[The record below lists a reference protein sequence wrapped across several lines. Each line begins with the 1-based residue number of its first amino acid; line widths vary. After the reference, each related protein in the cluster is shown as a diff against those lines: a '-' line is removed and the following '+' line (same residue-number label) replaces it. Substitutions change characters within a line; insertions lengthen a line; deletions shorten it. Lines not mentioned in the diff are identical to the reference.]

1 MAPFSTF
8 FTSLAFAIGAPRQ
21 NRIKHNEC
29 MLDTTLCT
37 RYQDRVSH
45 YRIRKRH
52 SPCFILPLAAQS
64 ESDVLDNSLPS
75 HDDTTTTSDCSLS
88 HLANLLGATPT
99 NLLTLESND
108 EGVRGVYV
116 NQSVSQDDILL
127 RIPIDSCLRDDCPPE
142 WFLETHSEDDCPAMH
157 PSAWASRLAASLV
170 HQQLFSPNEGM
181 KLWLQ
186 LLPNA
191 KLLRASLPIHW
202 DEDLVTS
209 ARCTALELAI
219 DSAYFSRANAVTDLT
234 MALPPNV
241 TNLKELCDNA
251 LDIIQTRSCR
261 VETADGRRIRLLVP
275 IFDFINHNSTP
286 NAIFALEKDHFVLRA
301 LRDLNRSEQVSI
313 HYGEATRPQ
322 WKCLMSYGFVPE
334 YNEADKEANM
344 AEVYVQGKRYEVGP
358 SSIPLELVETMEALH
373 FSERGV
379 LFDDT
384 SDEKAAETMLIP
396 EVALRLANRLSQV
409 AFQLLLGPVNPDE
422 ELATLYQDSIDQD
435 DKQEDFHQSPEEM
448 ISARLAASLRW
459 AQHRTLLSC
468 GKGLEDLA
476 RGQCTAKM
484 RGEV

>member
-1 MAPFSTF
+1 
-8 FTSLAFAIGAPRQ
+8 
-21 NRIKHNEC
+21 
-29 MLDTTLCT
+29 
-37 RYQDRVSH
+37 
-45 YRIRKRH
+45 
-52 SPCFILPLAAQS
+52 
-64 ESDVLDNSLPS
+64 
-75 HDDTTTTSDCSLS
+75 
-88 HLANLLGATPT
+88 
-99 NLLTLESND
+99 
-108 EGVRGVYV
+108 
-116 NQSVSQDDILL
+116 
-127 RIPIDSCLRDDCPPE
+127 
-142 WFLETHSEDDCPAMH
+142 
-157 PSAWASRLAASLV
+157 
-170 HQQLFSPNEGM
+170 
-181 KLWLQ
+181 
-186 LLPNA
+186 
-191 KLLRASLPIHW
+191 
-202 DEDLVTS
+202 
-209 ARCTALELAI
+209 
-219 DSAYFSRANAVTDLT
+219 
-234 MALPPNV
+234 
-241 TNLKELCDNA
+241 
-251 LDIIQTRSCR
+251 
-261 VETADGRRIRLLVP
+261 
-275 IFDFINHNSTP
+275 
-286 NAIFALEKDHFVLRA
+286 
-301 LRDLNRSEQVSI
+301 
-313 HYGEATRPQ
+313 
-322 WKCLMSYGFVPE
+322 MSYGFVPE